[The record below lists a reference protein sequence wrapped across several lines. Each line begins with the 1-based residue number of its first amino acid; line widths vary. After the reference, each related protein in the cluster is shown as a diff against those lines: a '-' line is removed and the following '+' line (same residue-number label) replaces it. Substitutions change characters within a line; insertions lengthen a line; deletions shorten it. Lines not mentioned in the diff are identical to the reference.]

1 MITPREG
8 KKGALSRV
16 RIVERILRNEPLKPY
31 RNESLLLNEMLKPI
45 KKHAVMPSFPFHRV
59 HVSPAGESHV
69 ARGNWLHSLGCC
81 HTKRKE
87 AAKCLCCSKPPC
99 IKYRGGMAKGGWY
112 KVCSGWHWQGIQI
125 ISLSSSRGK
134 GWWPLPLYP
143 GETAEQPCD
152 FTKYATSKCYR

>member
-112 KVCSGWHWQGIQI
+112 KVCSG
-125 ISLSSSRGK
+125 
-134 GWWPLPLYP
+134 
-143 GETAEQPCD
+143 
-152 FTKYATSKCYR
+152 